1 MTVSNVIFESHRIR
15 IVTDTLSYRNK
26 QAVAFSRKV
35 GLILNESAALV
46 VRGYRALAVA
56 LQEHAEDWKSYSDA
70 ARGLEINLRQM
81 PQRFLNE
88 SGAEVTLAGHGDS
101 GLAVTRFAVFRV
113 AGDIAVRRLDLAPGV
128 YLAPTLGSHDI
139 PVGMTDDQLLRVALL
154 QQELSL
160 QHNLNMCVG
169 GDVELTTIEP
179 GRPASIRTLGEYP
192 NKAFSARQV
201 ARAKLTDIE
210 MAAA

>member
-1 MTVSNVIFESHRIR
+1 MTVSNIIFEPQKIR
-15 IVTDTLSYRNK
+15 VVTDTLSYRNK
-26 QAVAFSRKV
+26 QPVAFNRKI
-35 GLILNESAALV
+35 GLILGDSAALV
-46 VRGYRALAVA
+46 VRGYRALALA
-56 LQEHAEDWKSYSDA
+56 LQERAEGWRSYSDA
-70 ARGLEINLRQM
+70 AHGLEMDLRQM
-81 PQRFLNE
+81 PQRFL
-88 SGAEVTLAGHGDS
+88 SDAGAEVTLAGLGGS
-101 GLAVTRFAVFRV
+101 GLAVIRFAVFRI
-113 AGDIAVRRLDLAPGV
+113 AGDIAVRRLDLPPGV

-139 PVGMTDDQLLRVALL
+139 PASMTDDQLLRVALL

-201 ARAKLTDIE
+201 ARAKSADIE
-210 MAAA
+210 TAAA